1 MSRNALFHE
10 RLYRSDKVM
19 RRVRDARVTVCG
31 AGALGANITEGLA
44 RQGCTRLRAID
55 RDRIEERNLSTQPW
69 FGSDVGAFKAK
80 ILANSIYRA
89 LGIAV
94 EAKAEELTPA
104 SSEAL
109 LDRSAVVIDAFDNSG
124 SRQLVKDACEK
135 LRLPCLHAG
144 LSAEYAEVIWNDA
157 YRVPSDADDDA
168 CDYPLARNLVMLTV
182 SVACEVILRFI
193 AVGERESYTITLRD
207 FAVHPFIA

>member
-19 RRVRDARVTVCG
+19 RRIRDARVTVCG

-44 RQGCTRLRAID
+44 RQGCTRLRVID
-55 RDRIEERNLSTQPW
+55 RDRIEERNLSTQPY
-69 FGSDVGAFKAK
+69 FSSDVGAFKAR

-89 LGIAV
+89 LGVAV
-94 EAKAEELTPA
+94 EAKTEELTA
-104 SSEAL
+104 VSSEAL
-109 LDRSAVVIDAFDNSG
+109 LERSDLVIDAFDNSG
-124 SRQLVKDACEK
+124 SRRLVKGACEK

-144 LSAEYAEVIWNDA
+144 LSPDYAEVIWSEA
-157 YRVPSDADDDA
+157 YRVPSDANDDV

-182 SVACEVILRFI
+182 AVACEVLITFVAR
-193 AVGERESYTITLRD
+193 GERESYTITLSD
-207 FAVHPFIA
+207 FAVRRFI